1 MKKKIG
7 VWVVRRQVRNSW
19 IKNSS
24 KKYLDNKTFVLY
36 NITMIETKKIIQAVS
51 YLLNKKAK
59 ALDKLKIVKLL
70 YLADKYHLLKYGKTV
85 TEDDYYAMQNG
96 PVGSTV
102 LNVLSYDKLNL
113 SETEYN
119 YAKSL
124 FDETSKNSFISKE
137 QKVKYLMLSE
147 TDKDALD
154 FVINNYGKMNTWDL
168 VKFTHKYPEWKCY
181 EELLRGGKSRR
192 EKINIEDLVSVIP
205 EDGYNFSKE
214 HIKET
219 KEIIRTRKC

>member
-1 MKKKIG
+1 
-7 VWVVRRQVRNSW
+7 
-19 IKNSS
+19 
-24 KKYLDNKTFVLY
+24 
-36 NITMIETKKIIQAVS
+36 MIETKKIIQAVS